1 MSFTW
6 CFHQKP
12 GKTPVWFSAESARR
26 DLLAAESESQG
37 VTMVLTLQSQP
48 LYPLVM
54 SDKKLLK
61 MAIEIVD
68 LPFLTIK
75 NGGSFHSYVN
85 VYQRLGE
92 IHPKVFLVFWVLL
105 CQAFKCRVDATKF

>member
-68 LPFLTIK
+68 LPMKPDDFPWLYIYILVIYPLPY
-75 NGGSFHSYVN
+75 HS
-85 VYQRLGE
+85 
-92 IHPKVFLVFWVLL
+92 PK
-105 CQAFKCRVDATKF
+105 K